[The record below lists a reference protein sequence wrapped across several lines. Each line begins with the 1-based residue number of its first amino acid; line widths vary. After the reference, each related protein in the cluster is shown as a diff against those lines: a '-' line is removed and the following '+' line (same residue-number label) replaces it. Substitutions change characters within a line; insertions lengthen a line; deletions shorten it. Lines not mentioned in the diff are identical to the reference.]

1 MHEIG
6 FIRDLAVV
14 MIVAGA
20 ATILFQRLRQPV
32 LLGYILAGV
41 LIGPHTPG
49 MLVDDPRAIDDI
61 SNLGVVLLM
70 FTLGLEFSVRKLREV
85 GIGVLAVAVGEVGLM
100 LWIGYGLGGLFGWTG
115 MDALFLG
122 AIISLSSTM
131 VATRTLA
138 EGGQRQRPFAQLVV
152 GLLVAEDMLAI
163 VMLTLL
169 TAVAIGGSVQAEA
182 AFTLIG
188 HLGLFV
194 VVGMIL
200 GLLLLPRLVDYVAG
214 FGRDETLLVSVLGI
228 CFGASLLAAWMGFS
242 VALGAFLAGAVVA
255 ESRSVGRV
263 LRLIEPL
270 RDMFAALFFVAI
282 GLKIDPAMLLQYA
295 LPALLIAAVVI
306 VGKTLACSLGI
317 FVVGHDAR
325 TALRSGL
332 GMAQIGEFSFVIATL
347 GLSLGVISSFIYPIA
362 VAVSVLCMAAS
373 PYLTRSAGGLANGLR
388 RVTPRS
394 VQLLASSYS
403 GWLENLKPFNENAAI
418 AAIFRR
424 LLWHIAINILLVVTL
439 FMIGAYVNAHN
450 WGWFSI
456 FGIHRDLR
464 HTLIWAC
471 ALFLSLPMLIAIYR
485 KAEAL
490 GMLLAEIGI
499 RERFAGSYTQAI
511 RNVLARVIPLATLLA
526 LALLVSAL
534 GSTILPPRG
543 IALSLIVLGVVLA
556 IVLWR
561 GLVRMHARLQA
572 ALKETLDKPVPP
584 KPEPSRDD
592 RS

>member
-20 ATILFQRLRQPV
+20 TTILFQRLRQPV

-70 FTLGLEFSVRKLREV
+70 FTLGLEFSLRKLREV
-85 GIGVLAVAVGEVGLM
+85 GIGVLVVAVGEVGLM

-131 VATRTLA
+131 VATRTLT
-138 EGGQRQRPFAQLVV
+138 EGGQRRQPFAHLVV
-152 GLLVAEDMLAI
+152 GLLVAEDVLAI
-163 VMLTLL
+163 LMLTLL

-214 FGRDETLLVSVLGI
+214 FDRDETLLVSVLGI

-263 LRLIEPL
+263 LHLVEPL

-282 GLKIDPAMLLQYA
+282 GLKIDPAILLQYA
-295 LPALLIAAVVI
+295 LPALLVAAVVI
-306 VGKTLACSLGI
+306 AGKTLVCSLGI

-347 GLSLGVISSFIYPIA
+347 GLSLHVISPFIYPIA

-373 PYLTRSAGGLANGLR
+373 PYLTRSAGGLANGLS

-394 VQLLASSYS
+394 VKLLAGSYS
-403 GWLENLKPFNENAAI
+403 GWLENLKPVNENAAI

-439 FMIGAYVNAHN
+439 FTIGAYINAHN
-450 WGWFSI
+450 WNWFSI

-499 RERFAGSYTQAI
+499 RERLAGSYTQAI
-511 RNVLARVIPLATLLA
+511 RNILARIIPLITLLA

-543 IALSLIVLGVVLA
+543 IALSLVVLGVVLA
-556 IVLWR
+556 VVLWR
-561 GLVRMHARLQA
+561 GLVKMHARLQA
-572 ALKETLDKPVPP
+572 ALKETLDKPGPP
-584 KPEPSRDD
+584 GHGTG
-592 RS
+592 

>member
-20 ATILFQRLRQPV
+20 TTILFQRLRQPV

-70 FTLGLEFSVRKLREV
+70 FTLGLEFSLRKLREV
-85 GIGVLAVAVGEVGLM
+85 GIGVLVVAVGEVGLM

-131 VATRTLA
+131 VATRTLT
-138 EGGQRQRPFAQLVV
+138 EGGQRRQPFAHLVV
-152 GLLVAEDMLAI
+152 GLLVAEDVLAI
-163 VMLTLL
+163 LMLTLL

-214 FGRDETLLVSVLGI
+214 FDRDETLLVSVLGI

-263 LRLIEPL
+263 LHLVEPL

-295 LPALLIAAVVI
+295 LPALLVAAVVI
-306 VGKTLACSLGI
+306 AGKTLVCSLGI

-347 GLSLGVISSFIYPIA
+347 GLSLHVISPFIYPIA

-373 PYLTRSAGGLANGLR
+373 PYLTRSAGGLANGLS

-394 VQLLASSYS
+394 VKLLAGSYS
-403 GWLENLKPFNENAAI
+403 GWLENLKPVNENAAI

-439 FMIGAYVNAHN
+439 FTMGAYVNAHN
-450 WGWFSI
+450 WNWFSI
-456 FGIHRDLR
+456 FGIDRDLR

-511 RNVLARVIPLATLLA
+511 RNVLARIIPLVTLLA

-534 GSTILPPRG
+534 GSAILPPRG
-543 IALSLIVLGVVLA
+543 IALSLAVLGVVLA
-556 IVLWR
+556 VILWR
-561 GLVRMHARLQA
+561 SLVKMHARLQA
-572 ALKETLDKPVPP
+572 ALKETLDKPGPP
-584 KPEPSRDD
+584 GHGTG
-592 RS
+592 

>member
-20 ATILFQRLRQPV
+20 TTILFQRLRQPV

-70 FTLGLEFSVRKLREV
+70 FTLGLEFSLRKLREV
-85 GIGVLAVAVGEVGLM
+85 GIGVLVVAVGEVGLM

-131 VATRTLA
+131 VATRTLT
-138 EGGQRQRPFAQLVV
+138 EGGQRRQPFAHLVV
-152 GLLVAEDMLAI
+152 GLLVAEDVLAI
-163 VMLTLL
+163 LMLTLL

-214 FGRDETLLVSVLGI
+214 FDRDETLLVSVLGI

-263 LRLIEPL
+263 LHLVEPL

-306 VGKTLACSLGI
+306 VGKTLVCSLGI

-347 GLSLGVISSFIYPIA
+347 GLSLHVISPFIYPIA

-373 PYLTRSAGGLANGLR
+373 PYLTRSAGGLANGLS

-394 VQLLASSYS
+394 VKLLAGSYS
-403 GWLENLKPFNENAAI
+403 GWLENLKPVNENAAI

-439 FMIGAYVNAHN
+439 FTMGAYVNAHN
-450 WGWFSI
+450 WNWFSI
-456 FGIHRDLR
+456 FGIDRDLR

-511 RNVLARVIPLATLLA
+511 RNVLARIIPLVTLLA

-534 GSTILPPRG
+534 GSAILPPRG
-543 IALSLIVLGVVLA
+543 IALSLVVLGVVLA
-556 IVLWR
+556 VILWR
-561 GLVRMHARLQA
+561 SLVKMHARLQA
-572 ALKETLDKPVPP
+572 ALKETLDKPGSPGHGTG
-584 KPEPSRDD
+584 
-592 RS
+592 

>member
-6 FIRDLAVV
+6 FIRDLAMV
-14 MIVAGA
+14 MLVAGA
-20 ATILFQRLRQPV
+20 TTILFQRLRQPV

-49 MLVDDPRAIDDI
+49 MLVADPQAIDDI

-85 GIGVLAVAVGEVGLM
+85 GISVLAVAVAEVGLM
-100 LWIGYGLGGLFGWTG
+100 MWIGVGLGRLFGWKG

-122 AIISLSSTM
+122 AIIALSSTM
-131 VATRTLA
+131 VATRTLS
-138 EGGQRQRPFAQLVV
+138 ESGQRHKPFAKLVV
-152 GLLVAEDMLAI
+152 GLLVAEDMLTI

-169 TAVAIGGSVQAEA
+169 TAVAIGGSVKAET

-214 FGRDETLLVSVLGI
+214 FGRNETLLVSVLGI
-228 CFGASLLAAWMGFS
+228 CFGASLLAVWMGFS

-255 ESRSVGRV
+255 ESQSVHRV
-263 LRLIEPL
+263 MRLVEPL

-282 GLKIDPAMLLQYA
+282 GLKIDPVMLVQYA
-295 LPALLIAAVVI
+295 LPALLIAVVVI

-317 FVVGHDAR
+317 FIVGHDAR
-325 TALRSGL
+325 TSLRSGL

-347 GLSLGVISSFIYPIA
+347 GLSLHVVSDFIYPIA
-362 VAVSVLCMAAS
+362 VAVSVVCMAAS
-373 PYLTRSAGGLANGLR
+373 PYLARSADGLAHGLR
-388 RVTPRS
+388 VATPRS
-394 VQLLASSYS
+394 VRLLATSYS
-403 GWLENLKPFNENAAI
+403 GWLENLKPVNENAQI

-424 LLWHIAINILLVVTL
+424 LLWHIAVNVLLVVAL
-439 FMIGAYVNAHN
+439 FIIGAYINAHN
-450 WGWFSI
+450 WDWFTV
-456 FGIHRDLR
+456 FGIGRDLR
-464 HTLIWAC
+464 HTVIWAG
-471 ALFLSLPMLIAIYR
+471 ALFLSLPMLIAVYR

-490 GMLLAEIGI
+490 GMVLAELGI
-499 RERFAGSYTQAI
+499 RERFTGSYTQGI
-511 RNVLARVIPLATLLA
+511 RRVLARIIPLITLFA

-534 GSTILPPRG
+534 GSAILPPRG
-543 IALSLIVLGVVLA
+543 VALSLVLAGLVLA

-561 GLVRMHARLQA
+561 GMVKMHARLQA
-572 ALKETLDKPVPP
+572 ALKETLEKPAPP
-584 KPEPSRDD
+584 
-592 RS
+592 

>member
-6 FIRDLAVV
+6 FIRDLAMV

-20 ATILFQRLRQPV
+20 TTILFQRLRQPV

-49 MLVDDPRAIDDI
+49 VLVADPRAIDDI

-85 GIGVLAVAVGEVGLM
+85 GIGVLVVAVAEVALM
-100 LWIGYGLGGLFGWTG
+100 LWIGVGLGEMFGWKG
-115 MDALFLG
+115 LDALFLG
-122 AIISLSSTM
+122 GIVSLSSTM

-138 EGGQRQRPFAQLVV
+138 ESGLRQQPFAQLVV
-152 GLLVAEDMLAI
+152 GLLVAEDILAI

-169 TAVAIGGSVQAEA
+169 TAVAIGGSVQAQV

-194 VVGMIL
+194 VAGMIL
-200 GLLLLPRLVDYVAG
+200 GLLLLPRLVDYVAR
-214 FGRDETLLVSVLGI
+214 FERDETLLVSVLGI
-228 CFGASLLAAWMGFS
+228 CFGASLLAAWMDFS
-242 VALGAFLAGAVVA
+242 VALGAFLAGTVVA

-263 LRLIEPL
+263 LQLVAPL

-282 GLKIDPAMLLQYA
+282 GLKIDPAMLLHYA
-295 LPALLIAAVVI
+295 LPALLIAAVVML
-306 VGKTLACSLGI
+306 GKTLTCSLGI
-317 FVVGHDAR
+317 FMVGHDAR
-325 TALRSGL
+325 SALRSGL
-332 GMAQIGEFSFVIATL
+332 SMAQIGEFSFVIATL
-347 GLSLGVISSFIYPIA
+347 GLSLGVISDFIYPIA

-373 PYLTRSAGGLANGLR
+373 PYLTRSADGLANGLR
-388 RVTPRS
+388 RVTPRP
-394 VQLLASSYS
+394 VRLLATSYS
-403 GWLENLKPFNENAAI
+403 GWLENLKPVDENAAI

-424 LLWHIAINILLVVTL
+424 LLWHIAINVLLVVTL

-450 WGWFSI
+450 WLWFSTL
-456 FGIHRDLR
+456 GIGRDMR
-464 HTLIWAC
+464 HTVIWAC
-471 ALFLSLPMLIAIYR
+471 ALILSLPLLIAVYR

-490 GMLLAEIGI
+490 GMVLAEIGI
-499 RERFAGSYTQAI
+499 SERLAGSYTQAI
-511 RNVLARVIPLATLLA
+511 RNALARVIPLATLLA

-543 IALSLIVLGVVLA
+543 VALSLALLGLLLA
-556 IVLWR
+556 VVLWR
-561 GLVRMHARLQA
+561 GLVHLHARLQA
-572 ALKETLDKPVPP
+572 ALKETLE
-584 KPEPSRDD
+584 KPEPPVGGLD
-592 RS
+592 

>member
-1 MHEIG
+1 MHDIG

-14 MIVAGA
+14 MLVAGA
-20 ATILFQRLRQPV
+20 TTILFQRLRQPV

-49 MLVDDPRAIDDI
+49 TLVADPRAIDDI

-85 GIGVLAVAVGEVGLM
+85 GIGVLLVAVVEVGMM
-100 LWIGYGLGGLFGWTG
+100 LWIGYGIGSLFGWSG
-115 MDALFLG
+115 MDALFMG

-131 VATRTLA
+131 VATRTLS
-138 EGGQRQRPFAQLVV
+138 ESGQRYQPFAQLVV
-152 GLLVAEDMLAI
+152 GLLVAEDMLTI
-163 VMLTLL
+163 IMLTLL

-182 AFTLIG
+182 AFSLIG

-194 VVGMIL
+194 IVGMVL

-214 FGRDETLLVSVLGI
+214 FGRDETILVAVLGI

-263 LRLIEPL
+263 LHLVEPL

-282 GLKIDPAMLLQYA
+282 GLRIDPAMLLEYA
-295 LPALLIAAVVI
+295 LPALLIAGAVI
-306 VGKTLACSLGI
+306 VGKTLACSLGV

-347 GLSLGVISSFIYPIA
+347 GLSLGVISDFIYPIA
-362 VAVSVLCMAAS
+362 VAVSVVCMAIS
-373 PYLTRSAGGLANGLR
+373 PYLSRSADGLASGLGR
-388 RVTPRS
+388 MTPRS
-394 VQLLASSYS
+394 VHLLAASYS
-403 GWLENLKPFNENAAI
+403 GWLENLKPVNENAAI

-424 LLWHIAINILLVVTL
+424 LLWHIGINVLLVVAL

-450 WGWFSI
+450 WTWFSMW
-456 FGIHRDLR
+456 GINRDLR

-471 ALFLSLPMLIAIYR
+471 ALFLSLPMLIAVYR

-499 RERFAGSYTQAI
+499 RERFAGAYTHTI
-511 RNVLARVIPLATLLA
+511 RSVLARIIPLATLLA
-526 LALLVSAL
+526 LAVLVGAL

-543 IALSLIVLGVVLA
+543 IAVSLIVAGLVLA
-556 IVLWR
+556 VVLWR
-561 GLVRMHARLQA
+561 GLVKMHARLQA
-572 ALKETLDKPVPP
+572 ALKETLDKPG
-584 KPEPSRDD
+584 PSAGG
-592 RS
+592 SV

>member
-1 MHEIG
+1 MQEIG
-6 FIRDLAVV
+6 FIRDLAMV

-20 ATILFQRLRQPV
+20 TTVLFQRMRQPV

-49 MLVDDPRAIDDI
+49 VLVGDPRAIDDI

-85 GIGVLAVAVGEVGLM
+85 GIGVLAVAVAEVGLM
-100 LWIGYGLGGLFGWTG
+100 LWIGYGIGGLFGWKG

-138 EGGQRQRPFAQLVV
+138 AGGQRHQPFAHLVV

-169 TAVAIGGSVQAEA
+169 TAVAIGGSVQAET
-182 AFTLIG
+182 AFALVG
-188 HLGLFV
+188 HMGLFV
-194 VVGMIL
+194 IVGMIL

-214 FGRDETLLVSVLGI
+214 FDRDETLLVSVLGI
-228 CFGASLLAAWMGFS
+228 CFGASLFAAWMGFS

-263 LRLIEPL
+263 LHLVEPL

-295 LPALLIAAVVI
+295 LPALLIAVVVI

-317 FVVGHDAR
+317 FIVGHDTR

-347 GLSLGVISSFIYPIA
+347 GLSLGVISDFIYPIA

-373 PYLTRSAGGLANGLR
+373 PYMNRSADGLANGLR

-394 VQLLASSYS
+394 LRLLATSYS
-403 GWLENLKPFNENAAI
+403 GWLENLRPVNENAAI
-418 AAIFRR
+418 AAMFRR
-424 LLWHIAINILLVVTL
+424 LLWHIGINVLLVVAL
-439 FMIGAYVNAHN
+439 FVIGAYINAHN
-450 WGWFSI
+450 WDWFAML
-456 FGIHRDLR
+456 GIDRDLR
-464 HTLIWAC
+464 HTLIWAG

-511 RNVLARVIPLATLLA
+511 RNVLARVIPLVTLLA

-534 GSTILPPRG
+534 SSAILPPRG
-543 IALSLIVLGVVLA
+543 VALSLVVLGVVVA
-556 IVLWR
+556 VVLWR
-561 GLVRMHARLQA
+561 GLVKMHARLQA
-572 ALKETLDKPVPP
+572 ALKETLEKPG
-584 KPEPSRDD
+584 S
-592 RS
+592 SGGGTG

>member
-1 MHEIG
+1 
-6 FIRDLAVV
+6 
-14 MIVAGA
+14 
-20 ATILFQRLRQPV
+20 
-32 LLGYILAGV
+32 
-41 LIGPHTPG
+41 
-49 MLVDDPRAIDDI
+49 
-61 SNLGVVLLM
+61 
-70 FTLGLEFSVRKLREV
+70 
-85 GIGVLAVAVGEVGLM
+85 
-100 LWIGYGLGGLFGWTG
+100 

-138 EGGQRQRPFAQLVV
+138 EGGQRWQPFARLVV
-152 GLLVAEDMLAI
+152 GLLVAEDVLAI
-163 VMLTLL
+163 LMLTLL
-169 TAVAIGGSVQAEA
+169 SAVAIGGSVQAEA

-214 FGRDETLLVSVLGI
+214 FDRDETLLVSVLGI

-263 LRLIEPL
+263 LHLVEPL

-282 GLKIDPAMLLQYA
+282 GLKIDPAILLQYA
-295 LPALLIAAVVI
+295 LPALLVAAVVI
-306 VGKTLACSLGI
+306 VGKTLVCSLGI

-332 GMAQIGEFSFVIATL
+332 G
-347 GLSLGVISSFIYPIA
+347 IA

-373 PYLTRSAGGLANGLR
+373 PYLTRSAGGLANGLS

-394 VQLLASSYS
+394 VKLLAGSYS
-403 GWLENLKPFNENAAI
+403 GWLENLKPVNENAAI

-439 FMIGAYVNAHN
+439 FTIGAYINAHN
-450 WGWFSI
+450 WNWFSI

-499 RERFAGSYTQAI
+499 RERLAGSYTQAI
-511 RNVLARVIPLATLLA
+511 RNILARIIPLITLLA

-543 IALSLIVLGVVLA
+543 IALSLVVLGVVLA
-556 IVLWR
+556 VVLWR
-561 GLVRMHARLQA
+561 GLVKMHARLQA
-572 ALKETLDKPVPP
+572 ALKETLDKPGPP
-584 KPEPSRDD
+584 GHGTG
-592 RS
+592 

>member
-20 ATILFQRLRQPV
+20 TTILFQRMRQPV

-49 MLVDDPRAIDDI
+49 VLVGDPRAIDDI

-85 GIGVLAVAVGEVGLM
+85 GIGVLAVAVAEVGLM
-100 LWIGYGLGGLFGWTG
+100 LWIGYGIGGLFGWTG

-138 EGGQRQRPFAQLVV
+138 EGGQRHQPFAQLVV

-169 TAVAIGGSVQAEA
+169 TAVAIGGSVQAET
-182 AFTLIG
+182 AFALVG

-194 VVGMIL
+194 IVGMIL

-214 FGRDETLLVSVLGI
+214 FDRDETLLVSVLGI
-228 CFGASLLAAWMGFS
+228 CFGASLFAAWMGFS

-263 LRLIEPL
+263 LHLVEPL

-347 GLSLGVISSFIYPIA
+347 GLSLGVISDFIYPIA

-373 PYLTRSAGGLANGLR
+373 PYMNRSADGLANGLR

-394 VQLLASSYS
+394 LRLLATSYS
-403 GWLENLKPFNENAAI
+403 GWLENLKPVNENAAI
-418 AAIFRR
+418 AAMFRR
-424 LLWHIAINILLVVTL
+424 LLWHIGINVLLVVAL
-439 FMIGAYVNAHN
+439 FVIGAYINAHN
-450 WGWFSI
+450 WSWFSML
-456 FGIHRDLR
+456 GIDRDLR
-464 HTLIWAC
+464 HTLIWAG
-471 ALFLSLPMLIAIYR
+471 ALFLSLPMLIAVYR

-534 GSTILPPRG
+534 SSAILPPRG
-543 IALSLIVLGVVLA
+543 VALSLVVLGVVA
-556 IVLWR
+556 AVVLWR
-561 GLVRMHARLQA
+561 GLVKMHARLQA
-572 ALKETLDKPVPP
+572 ALKETLEKPG
-584 KPEPSRDD
+584 PSGG
-592 RS
+592 SAG

>member
-1 MHEIG
+1 M
-6 FIRDLAVV
+6 V

-20 ATILFQRLRQPV
+20 TTILFQRLRQPV

-49 MLVDDPRAIDDI
+49 MLVADPRAIDDI

-85 GIGVLAVAVGEVGLM
+85 GIGVLAVALGEVGLM
-100 LWIGYGLGGLFGWTG
+100 LWIGYGIGGLFGWSGT
-115 MDALFLG
+115 DALFLG

-131 VATRTLA
+131 VATRTLS
-138 EGGQRQRPFAQLVV
+138 EGGQRYRPFAQLVV

-169 TAVAIGGSVQAEA
+169 TAVAIGGSVQADTA
-182 AFTLIG
+182 LALVG
-188 HLGLFV
+188 HLGLFI

-228 CFGASLLAAWMGFS
+228 CFGASLFAAWMGFS

-255 ESRSVGRV
+255 ESRSVARV
-263 LRLIEPL
+263 LHLVEPL

-282 GLKIDPAMLLQYA
+282 GLKIDPSMLLQYA
-295 LPALLIAAVVI
+295 LPALLVAVVVI
-306 VGKTLACSLGI
+306 VGKTLACSLGV
-317 FVVGHDAR
+317 FVTGHDPR
-325 TALRSGL
+325 TALRTGL

-347 GLSLGVISSFIYPIA
+347 GLSLGVISDFIYPIT

-373 PYLTRSAGGLANGLR
+373 PYLNRSADAMTDGLR
-388 RVTPRS
+388 RLTPRPMR
-394 VQLLASSYS
+394 LLAISYS
-403 GWLENLKPFNENAAI
+403 GWLENLKPVSENAAI

-424 LLWHIAINILLVVTL
+424 LLWHIAINVLLVVTL
-439 FMIGAYVNAHN
+439 FVIGAYVNGHS
-450 WGWFSI
+450 WSWFSML
-456 FGIHRDLR
+456 GIDRDLR

-490 GMLLAEIGI
+490 GMVLAEIGI
-499 RERFAGSYTQAI
+499 RERLAGAYTQAI

-534 GSTILPPRG
+534 GSAILPPRG
-543 IALSLIVLGVVLA
+543 IAMSLIVVGIVLA
-556 IVLWR
+556 VVLWR
-561 GLVRMHARLQA
+561 SLVKMHARLQA
-572 ALKETLDKPVPP
+572 ALKETLDKPTLP
-584 KPEPSRDD
+584 DD
-592 RS
+592 GSS

>member
-1 MHEIG
+1 
-6 FIRDLAVV
+6 
-14 MIVAGA
+14 
-20 ATILFQRLRQPV
+20 
-32 LLGYILAGV
+32 
-41 LIGPHTPG
+41 
-49 MLVDDPRAIDDI
+49 
-61 SNLGVVLLM
+61 
-70 FTLGLEFSVRKLREV
+70 
-85 GIGVLAVAVGEVGLM
+85 M
-100 LWIGYGLGGLFGWTG
+100 LWIGYGIGGLFGWTG

-306 VGKTLACSLGI
+306 IGKTLACSLGI

-347 GLSLGVISSFIYPIA
+347 GLSLGVISPFIYPIA

-403 GWLENLKPFNENAAI
+403 GWLENLKPVNENAAI

-439 FMIGAYVNAHN
+439 FMIGAYVNGHS
-450 WGWFSI
+450 WGWFAV

-511 RNVLARVIPLATLLA
+511 RNVLARIIPLVTLLA

-543 IALSLIVLGVVLA
+543 IALSLMVLGVLLA
-556 IVLWR
+556 VVLWR
-561 GLVRMHARLQA
+561 GLVKMHARLQA
-572 ALKETLDKPVPP
+572 ALKETLDKPG
-584 KPEPSRDD
+584 PS
-592 RS
+592 

>member
-20 ATILFQRLRQPV
+20 TTILFQRLRQPV

-138 EGGQRQRPFAQLVV
+138 EGGQRWQPFARLVV
-152 GLLVAEDMLAI
+152 GLLVAEDVLAI
-163 VMLTLL
+163 LMLTLL
-169 TAVAIGGSVQAEA
+169 SAVAIGGSVQAEA

-214 FGRDETLLVSVLGI
+214 FDRDETLLVSVLGI

-263 LRLIEPL
+263 LHLVEPL

-282 GLKIDPAMLLQYA
+282 GLKIDPAILLQYA
-295 LPALLIAAVVI
+295 LPALLVAAVVI
-306 VGKTLACSLGI
+306 VGKTLVCSLGI

-347 GLSLGVISSFIYPIA
+347 GLSLGVISSYIYPIA

-373 PYLTRSAGGLANGLR
+373 PYLTRSAGGLANGLS

-394 VQLLASSYS
+394 VKLLAGSYS
-403 GWLENLKPFNENAAI
+403 GWLENLKPVNENAAI

-439 FMIGAYVNAHN
+439 FTIGAYINAHN
-450 WGWFSI
+450 WNWFSI

-499 RERFAGSYTQAI
+499 RERLAGSYTQAI
-511 RNVLARVIPLATLLA
+511 RNILARIIPLITLLA

-543 IALSLIVLGVVLA
+543 IALSLVVLGVVLA
-556 IVLWR
+556 VVLWR
-561 GLVRMHARLQA
+561 GLVKMHARLQA
-572 ALKETLDKPVPP
+572 ALKETLDKPGPP
-584 KPEPSRDD
+584 GHGTG
-592 RS
+592 

>member
-1 MHEIG
+1 MQEIG
-6 FIRDLAVV
+6 FIRDLAIV

-20 ATILFQRLRQPV
+20 TTVVFQRMRQPV
-32 LLGYILAGV
+32 LLGYILAGI

-49 MLVDDPRAIDDI
+49 VLVGDARAIDDI
-61 SNLGVVLLM
+61 SNLGVVLMM
-70 FTLGLEFSVRKLREV
+70 FTLGLELSVRKLREV
-85 GIGVLAVAVGEVGLM
+85 GIGVLVVAVAEVGLM
-100 LWIGYGLGGLFGWTG
+100 LWVGYGIGGLFGWSG
-115 MDALFLG
+115 KDALFLG

-138 EGGQRQRPFAQLVV
+138 ESGQRGQKFAHLVT

-169 TAVAIGGSVQAEA
+169 TAVAIGGSVEAET
-182 AFTLIG
+182 AFKLVG

-194 VVGMIL
+194 IVGMIL
-200 GLLLLPRLVDYVAG
+200 GLLLLPRLVDYVAS
-214 FGRDETLLVSVLGI
+214 FERDETLLVSVLGI

-263 LRLIEPL
+263 LHLVEPL

-295 LPALLIAAVVI
+295 LPALFIAAVVI

-317 FVVGHDAR
+317 FIVGHDPR
-325 TALRSGL
+325 TSLRSGL

-347 GLSLGVISSFIYPIA
+347 GLSLGVISDFIYPIA
-362 VAVSVLCMAAS
+362 VAVSVLCMAAT
-373 PYLTRSAGGLANGLR
+373 PYLNRSADGLGNGLR

-394 VQLLASSYS
+394 LQLLASSYS
-403 GWLENLKPFNENAAI
+403 GWLENLKPVNENAAI

-424 LLWHIAINILLVVTL
+424 LLWHIGINVLLVVAL
-439 FMIGAYVNAHN
+439 FIVGAYVNAHN
-450 WGWFSI
+450 WAWFSML
-456 FGIHRDLR
+456 GINRELR

-471 ALFLSLPMLIAIYR
+471 ALFLSLPMLIAVYR

-490 GMLLAEIGI
+490 GMVLAELGI

-511 RNVLARVIPLATLLA
+511 RNVLARIIPLATLLA
-526 LALLVSAL
+526 LAVLVSVLSSA
-534 GSTILPPRG
+534 ILPPRG
-543 IALSLIVLGVVLA
+543 IALSLLLLVVVVA
-556 IVLWR
+556 VVLWR

-572 ALKETLDKPVPP
+572 ALKETLEKPGP
-584 KPEPSRDD
+584 
-592 RS
+592 

>member
-6 FIRDLAVV
+6 FIRDLATV
-14 MIVAGA
+14 MIVAGI
-20 ATILFQRLRQPV
+20 TTVLFHRLRQPV

-49 MLVDDPRAIDDI
+49 LLVTDPRTIDDI

-85 GIGVLAVAVGEVGLM
+85 GIGVLMVAVGEVGVM
-100 LWIGYGLGGLFGWTG
+100 LWIGVGIGGLFGWSG
-115 MDALFLG
+115 MDSLFLG
-122 AIISLSSTM
+122 AIIALSSTM
-131 VATRTLA
+131 VATRTLS
-138 EGGQRQRPFAQLVV
+138 EGGQRHMPFAQLVV

-163 VMLTLL
+163 IMLTML
-169 TAVAIGGSVQAEA
+169 TAVAIGGSVQAET

-214 FGRDETLLVSVLGI
+214 FGRDETLLIAVLGI

-255 ESRSVGRV
+255 EARHVNRV
-263 LRLIEPL
+263 LHLVEPL

-282 GLKIDPAMLLQYA
+282 GLKIDPGLLFQYA
-295 LPALLIAAVVI
+295 LPALLIAVAVI
-306 VGKTLACSLGI
+306 VGKTVACSLGI

-325 TALRSGL
+325 TSLRSGL

-347 GLSLGVISSFIYPIA
+347 GLSLGVISKFIYPIA
-362 VAVSVLCMAAS
+362 VAVSVVCMAVS
-373 PYLTRSAGGLANGLR
+373 PYLTRSADGLTRGLSW
-388 RVTPRS
+388 VTPHWVR
-394 VQLLASSYS
+394 LLATSYS
-403 GWLENLKPFNENAAI
+403 GWLKSLQPVNENAAI
-418 AAIFRR
+418 AAMFRR
-424 LLWHIAINILLVVTL
+424 LLWHIAVNVLLVVTW
-439 FMIGAYVNAHN
+439 FVIGAYVNTHN
-450 WGWFSI
+450 WQWFSNI
-456 FGIHRDLR
+456 GINREWR

-471 ALFLSLPMLIAIYR
+471 ALILSLPMLIAVYR

-490 GMLLAEIGI
+490 GMLLAEMGI
-499 RERFAGSYTQAI
+499 RERFAGSYTHTM
-511 RNVLARVIPLATLLA
+511 RSVLARIIPLAALLG
-526 LALLVSAL
+526 LAVLVSAL

-543 IALSLIVLGVVLA
+543 VAISLLVFVVALA

-561 GLVRMHARLQA
+561 GLVQIHARLQA
-572 ALKETLDKPVPP
+572 ALKDTIEKPGSPP
-584 KPEPSRDD
+584 AS
-592 RS
+592 

>member
-20 ATILFQRLRQPV
+20 TTILFQRLRQPV

-49 MLVDDPRAIDDI
+49 MLVADPQAIDDI

-85 GIGVLAVAVGEVGLM
+85 GIGVLAVAVAEVGLM
-100 LWIGYGLGGLFGWTG
+100 LWIGVGIGGLFGWSG
-115 MDALFLG
+115 MDGMFLG
-122 AIISLSSTM
+122 AIIALSSTM
-131 VATRTLA
+131 VATRTLS
-138 EGGQRQRPFAQLVV
+138 ERGQRHQPFAQLVV

-169 TAVAIGGSVQAEA
+169 TAVVIGGSVKAETA
-182 AFTLIG
+182 LTLIG

-228 CFGASLLAAWMGFS
+228 CFGASLLAVWMGFS

-263 LRLIEPL
+263 LKLVEPL

-282 GLKIDPAMLLQYA
+282 GLKIDPAMLLQYV
-295 LPALLIAAVVI
+295 LPALLIAIVVI

-317 FVVGHDAR
+317 FIVGHDAR

-332 GMAQIGEFSFVIATL
+332 GMAQIGEFSFVIAAL
-347 GLSLGVISSFIYPIA
+347 GLSLGVISDFIYPIA

-373 PYLTRSAGGLANGLR
+373 PYLAGSADGLADGLR
-388 RVTPRS
+388 RVLPRS
-394 VQLLASSYS
+394 LRLLATSYS
-403 GWLENLKPFNENAAI
+403 GWLENLKPVNENAAI

-424 LLWHIAINILLVVTL
+424 LLWHIAVNVLLVVTL
-439 FMIGAYVNAHN
+439 FMIGAYINAHN
-450 WGWFSI
+450 WDWFSM
-456 FGIHRDLR
+456 FGIGRDLR

-471 ALFLSLPMLIAIYR
+471 ALFASLPMLIAVYR

-490 GMLLAEIGI
+490 GMLLAELGI
-499 RERFAGSYTQAI
+499 RERLAGSYTQAI

-526 LALLVSAL
+526 LALLVSVL

-543 IALSLIVLGVVLA
+543 VALSLALLGVILA
-556 IVLWR
+556 VMLWR
-561 GLVRMHARLQA
+561 GLVQMHARLQA
-572 ALKETLDKPVPP
+572 ALKETLDSKPD
-584 KPEPSRDD
+584 SRGDGFH
-592 RS
+592 